1 MENPS
6 PKLEAWA
13 KGGYALPNADEWA
26 KAAFYDPEKGENGGY
41 WEYPT
46 RSATAPTAEQG
57 NFDLSGYGTVVDV
70 GQYPSNG
77 AYGIYDLAGNVEEW
91 IEDWEDMMDRVT
103 MSWDDP
109 EEAIIFKSIS
119 RNYAPG
125 GSFDDP
131 VSDIYYKQG
140 VPRILLDEDP
150 DRGFRVVQGMKAIE
164 RWRHGHF
171 DDDYETTEISG
182 HEADPDTDGMNNLL
196 EYAQNLDPNDGSDV
210 HAGLK
215 VETSAGAT
223 ALRFRKN
230 KDAPDVN
237 YQIQQTDDL
246 SAPNWQAAELGAQT
260 IVNEA
265 GNTLELSAP
274 TTGSAA
280 SERFYRVRVEVK
292 E

>member
-1 MENPS
+1 MHDTQTVG
-6 PKLEAWA
+6 K
-13 KGGYALPNADEWA
+13 D
-26 KAAFYDPEKGENGGY
+26 
-41 WEYPT
+41 
-46 RSATAPTAEQG
+46 
-57 NFDLSGYGTVVDV
+57 FDSDV
-70 GQYPSNG
+70 HNTHY
-77 AYGIYDLAGNVEEW
+77 E
-91 IEDWEDMMDRVT
+91 
-103 MSWDDP
+103 
-109 EEAIIFKSIS
+109 
-119 RNYAPG
+119 RNTTET
-125 GSFDDP
+125 F
-131 VSDIYYKQG
+131 
-140 VPRILLDEDP
+140 ILTESSLI
-150 DRGFRVVQGMKAIE
+150 GFRVVQGMKAIE

-171 DDDYETTEISG
+171 DADYETTEISG

-265 GNTLELSAP
+265 GNTLELRAP

-292 E
+292 K

>member
-1 MENPS
+1 
-6 PKLEAWA
+6 
-13 KGGYALPNADEWA
+13 
-26 KAAFYDPEKGENGGY
+26 
-41 WEYPT
+41 
-46 RSATAPTAEQG
+46 
-57 NFDLSGYGTVVDV
+57 
-70 GQYPSNG
+70 
-77 AYGIYDLAGNVEEW
+77 
-91 IEDWEDMMDRVT
+91 
-103 MSWDDP
+103 
-109 EEAIIFKSIS
+109 
-119 RNYAPG
+119 
-125 GSFDDP
+125 
-131 VSDIYYKQG
+131 
-140 VPRILLDEDP
+140 
-150 DRGFRVVQGMKAIE
+150 MKAIE

-171 DDDYETTEISG
+171 DDDYETTEFSG

-210 HAGLK
+210 HAGLE

-265 GNTLELSAP
+265 GNTLELRAP
-274 TTGSAA
+274 STGSAA

-292 E
+292 K